1 MKVRNLMI
9 LIFMVISMGLY
20 PAKRCRTNKNVSR
33 GKSKLIKRKKRKH
46 NSNKF
51 IRDLQI
57 IEKGL
62 SRDIYK
68 ALDHLINGKKH
79 KKIKWFTLSE

>member
-1 MKVRNLMI
+1 MKIRNLVILMSMI
-9 LIFMVISMGLY
+9 ISLGLY

-33 GKSKLIKRKKRKH
+33 GKSKLIKRKKIKH
-46 NSNKF
+46 NSNI

>member
-1 MKVRNLMI
+1 MKIRNLVILMSMI
-9 LIFMVISMGLY
+9 ISLGLY

-33 GKSKLIKRKKRKH
+33 GKSKLIKRKKIKH
-46 NSNKF
+46 NSNI

-79 KKIKWFTLSE
+79 KKIK